1 MLRKSLVSILL
12 LTAYLGSCL
21 LIYNTETN
29 TKSIKTTNIENS
41 TNTANYINNKNI
53 QTDNEIIGTLTIEK
67 LNLSKSIYNIN
78 SSHNN
83 VEENDEIIGTLT
95 IDKLNL
101 SKNIYNIN
109 SSHNNVEENVT
120 ILNDDINLI
129 VLAAHSGPGYIAFFN
144 DLDKLELNDTIN
156 LTYKGKDLVYKVTN
170 IEEQAK
176 DGTIEINKTNKQRL
190 ILTTCSKKDK
200 NKQLVITTEKID
212 A

>member
-12 LTAYLGSCL
+12 LTVYLGSCL
-21 LIYNTETN
+21 LIYNSEKDIKSISTANLERNTN
-29 TKSIKTTNIENS
+29 TSYIS
-41 TNTANYINNKNI
+41 TV
-53 QTDNEIIGTLTIEK
+53 
-67 LNLSKSIYNIN
+67 SK
-78 SSHNN
+78 
-83 VEENDEIIGTLT
+83 EENDEIIGTLT

-120 ILNDDINLI
+120 ILNNDINLI
-129 VLAAHSGPGYIAFFN
+129 VLAAHSGPGYIAFFD

-156 LTYKGKDLVYKVTN
+156 LTYNNKNLVYIVTN
-170 IEEQAK
+170 IEEQTK
-176 DGTIEINKTNKQRL
+176 DGTIEINKTDKQRL

-200 NKQLVITTEKID
+200 NKQLVITSKKID

>member
-12 LTAYLGSCL
+12 LTIYLGSCL
-21 LIYNTETN
+21 LIYDNEKDI
-29 TKSIKTTNIENS
+29 KSISTTNIERN
-41 TNTANYINNKNI
+41 TNTSYISTINK
-53 QTDNEIIGTLTIEK
+53 
-67 LNLSKSIYNIN
+67 
-78 SSHNN
+78 
-83 VEENDEIIGTLT
+83 EENDEIIGTLT

-144 DLDKLELNDTIN
+144 DLDKLELNDIVN
-156 LTYKGKDLVYKVTN
+156 LTYNNKNLVYKVTN

-176 DGTIEINKTNKQRL
+176 DGNIEINKTDKQRL

-200 NKQLVITTEKID
+200 GKQLVVITEKID

>member
-12 LTAYLGSCL
+12 LTIYLSSCL
-21 LIYNTETN
+21 LIYTNETN
-29 TKSIKTTNIENS
+29 TKSIKTTNIEKN
-41 TNTANYINNKNI
+41 TNTGNYISSI
-53 QTDNEIIGTLTIEK
+53 NEQ
-67 LNLSKSIYNIN
+67 
-78 SSHNN
+78 
-83 VEENDEIIGTLT
+83 DETIGTLT
-95 IDKLNL
+95 IDKINL
-101 SKNIYNIN
+101 SRNIYNIN

>member
-1 MLRKSLVSILL
+1 MLRKSLVSIVL
-12 LTAYLGSCL
+12 LTICLGSCI

-29 TKSIKTTNIENS
+29 NKSIKTTSIENN
-41 TNTANYINNKNI
+41 TNTANYINNKNT
-53 QTDNEIIGTLTIEK
+53 QT
-67 LNLSKSIYNIN
+67 
-78 SSHNN
+78 NN
-83 VEENDEIIGTLT
+83 EIIGTLT

-101 SKNIYNIN
+101 SKNIYDIN

-120 ILNDDINLI
+120 ILNDDKDLI
-129 VLAAHSGPGYIAFFN
+129 VLAAHSGPGYIAFFD
-144 DLDKLELNDTIN
+144 DLDKLNLNDIVN
-156 LTYKGKDLVYKVTN
+156 LIYKEKKLVYKVIN
-170 IEEQAK
+170 IEEQTK

>member
-12 LTAYLGSCL
+12 LTVYLGSCL
-21 LIYNTETN
+21 LIYNSEKDIKSISTANLERNTN
-29 TKSIKTTNIENS
+29 TSYIS
-41 TNTANYINNKNI
+41 TVNK
-53 QTDNEIIGTLTIEK
+53 D
-67 LNLSKSIYNIN
+67 
-78 SSHNN
+78 
-83 VEENDEIIGTLT
+83 VNDEIIGTLT

-144 DLDKLELNDTIN
+144 DLDKLELNDTVN
-156 LTYKGKDLVYKVTN
+156 LTYNNKNLVYKVIN
-170 IEEQAK
+170 IEEQPK
-176 DGTIEINKTNKQRL
+176 DGTIEINKTDKQRL

-200 NKQLVITTEKID
+200 TKQLVVITKKID

>member
-21 LIYNTETN
+21 LIYNSEKDIKSISTANLERNTN
-29 TKSIKTTNIENS
+29 TSYIS
-41 TNTANYINNKNI
+41 TV
-53 QTDNEIIGTLTIEK
+53 
-67 LNLSKSIYNIN
+67 SK
-78 SSHNN
+78 
-83 VEENDEIIGTLT
+83 EENDEIIGTLT
-95 IDKLNL
+95 INKLNL

-144 DLDKLELNDTIN
+144 DLDKLELNDTVN
-156 LTYKGKDLVYKVTN
+156 LTYNNKNLVYKVIN
-170 IEEQAK
+170 IEEQPK
-176 DGTIEINKTNKQRL
+176 DGTIEINKTDKQRL

-200 NKQLVITTEKID
+200 TKQLVVITKKID

>member
-12 LTAYLGSCL
+12 LTIYLGSCL
-21 LIYNTETN
+21 LIYNSEKDIKSISTANLERNTN
-29 TKSIKTTNIENS
+29 TSYIS
-41 TNTANYINNKNI
+41 TV
-53 QTDNEIIGTLTIEK
+53 
-67 LNLSKSIYNIN
+67 SK
-78 SSHNN
+78 
-83 VEENDEIIGTLT
+83 EENDEIIGTLT

-129 VLAAHSGPGYIAFFN
+129 VLAAHSGPGYIAFFD

-156 LTYKGKDLVYKVTN
+156 LTYNNKNLVYIVTN
-170 IEEQAK
+170 IEEQTK
-176 DGTIEINKTNKQRL
+176 DGTIEINKTDKQRL

-200 NKQLVITTEKID
+200 NKQLVITSKKID

>member
-12 LTAYLGSCL
+12 LTVYLGSCL
-21 LIYNTETN
+21 LIYNSEKDIKSISTANLERNTN
-29 TKSIKTTNIENS
+29 TSYIS
-41 TNTANYINNKNI
+41 TV
-53 QTDNEIIGTLTIEK
+53 
-67 LNLSKSIYNIN
+67 SK
-78 SSHNN
+78 
-83 VEENDEIIGTLT
+83 EENDEIIGTLT

-120 ILNDDINLI
+120 ILNDDMNLI

-144 DLDKLELNDTIN
+144 DLDKLELNDTVN
-156 LTYKGKDLVYKVTN
+156 LTYNNKKLVYKVTN
-170 IEEQAK
+170 IEEQPK
-176 DGTIEINKTNKQRL
+176 DGTIEINKTDKQRL

-200 NKQLVITTEKID
+200 TKQLVVITKKID

>member
-12 LTAYLGSCL
+12 LTVYLGSCL
-21 LIYNTETN
+21 LIYNSEKDIKSISTANLERNTN
-29 TKSIKTTNIENS
+29 TSYIS
-41 TNTANYINNKNI
+41 TVNK
-53 QTDNEIIGTLTIEK
+53 D
-67 LNLSKSIYNIN
+67 
-78 SSHNN
+78 
-83 VEENDEIIGTLT
+83 VNDEIIGTLT

-144 DLDKLELNDTIN
+144 DLDKLELNDTVN
-156 LTYKGKDLVYKVTN
+156 LTYNNKNLVYKVIN
-170 IEEQAK
+170 IEEQPK
-176 DGTIEINKTNKQRL
+176 DGTIEINKTDKQRL

-200 NKQLVITTEKID
+200 TKQLVIKK
-212 A
+212 

>member
-12 LTAYLGSCL
+12 LTVYLGSCL
-21 LIYNTETN
+21 LIYNSEKDIKSISTANLERNTN
-29 TKSIKTTNIENS
+29 TSYIS
-41 TNTANYINNKNI
+41 TVNK
-53 QTDNEIIGTLTIEK
+53 D
-67 LNLSKSIYNIN
+67 
-78 SSHNN
+78 
-83 VEENDEIIGTLT
+83 VNDEIIGTLT

-120 ILNDDINLI
+120 ILNDDMNLI

-144 DLDKLELNDTIN
+144 DLDKLELNDTVN
-156 LTYKGKDLVYKVTN
+156 LTYNNKNLVYKVIN
-170 IEEQAK
+170 IEEQPK
-176 DGTIEINKTNKQRL
+176 DRTIEINKTDKQRL

-200 NKQLVITTEKID
+200 TKQLVVITKKID

>member
-21 LIYNTETN
+21 LIYNSEKDIKSISTTNLERNTN
-29 TKSIKTTNIENS
+29 TSYIS
-41 TNTANYINNKNI
+41 TVNK
-53 QTDNEIIGTLTIEK
+53 D
-67 LNLSKSIYNIN
+67 
-78 SSHNN
+78 
-83 VEENDEIIGTLT
+83 ENDEIIGTLT

-101 SKNIYNIN
+101 SRKIYNIN

-120 ILNDDINLI
+120 ILNDDMNLI

-144 DLDKLELNDTIN
+144 NLDKLELNDTVN
-156 LTYKGKDLVYKVTN
+156 LTYNNKNLVYKVIN
-170 IEEQAK
+170 IEEQPK
-176 DGTIEINKTNKQRL
+176 DGTIEINKTDKQRL

-200 NKQLVITTEKID
+200 TKQLVVITEKID

>member
-12 LTAYLGSCL
+12 LTVYLGSCL
-21 LIYNTETN
+21 LIYNSEKDIKSISTANLERNTN
-29 TKSIKTTNIENS
+29 TSYIS
-41 TNTANYINNKNI
+41 TVNK
-53 QTDNEIIGTLTIEK
+53 D
-67 LNLSKSIYNIN
+67 
-78 SSHNN
+78 
-83 VEENDEIIGTLT
+83 ENDEIIGTLT

-101 SKNIYNIN
+101 SKKIYNIN

-120 ILNDDINLI
+120 ILNDDMNLI

-144 DLDKLELNDTIN
+144 DLDKLELNDTVN
-156 LTYKGKDLVYKVTN
+156 LTYNNKKLVYKVTN

-176 DGTIEINKTNKQRL
+176 DGTIEINKTDKQRL

-200 NKQLVITTEKID
+200 TKQLVVITEKID

>member
-83 VEENDEIIGTLT
+83 VEEN
-95 IDKLNL
+95 
-101 SKNIYNIN
+101 
-109 SSHNNVEENVT
+109 VT

-144 DLDKLELNDTIN
+144 DLDKLDMLAQALDYETKYADKNFEEFKLSAIKNIQTEIGKKLAQEL
-156 LTYKGKDLVYKVTN
+156 L
-170 IEEQAK
+170 
-176 DGTIEINKTNKQRL
+176 
-190 ILTTCSKKDK
+190 SKK
-200 NKQLVITTEKID
+200 NI
-212 A
+212 

>member
-12 LTAYLGSCL
+12 LTVYLGSCL
-21 LIYNTETN
+21 LIYNSEKDIKSISTANLERNTN
-29 TKSIKTTNIENS
+29 TSYIS
-41 TNTANYINNKNI
+41 TVNK
-53 QTDNEIIGTLTIEK
+53 DA
-67 LNLSKSIYNIN
+67 
-78 SSHNN
+78 
-83 VEENDEIIGTLT
+83 NDEIIGTLT

-144 DLDKLELNDTIN
+144 DLDKLELNDTVN
-156 LTYKGKDLVYKVTN
+156 LTYNNKNLVYKVIN
-170 IEEQAK
+170 IEEQPK
-176 DGTIEINKTNKQRL
+176 DGTIEINKTDKQRL

-200 NKQLVITTEKID
+200 NKQLVITTKKID